1 MKLKVKLTSAVSA
14 IALSLTAVAVQAD
27 VLFWSTQAKP
37 VEEAQAM
44 RDQVLSGADMAVDYQ
59 PNDGGP
65 WLTRLNAELQAGS
78 GSIGVL
84 GALHGDFSA
93 MDDADLV
100 DWLAAVDDGLD
111 SIAIIGHNPAM
122 TDLANFLCPSLT
134 LSNLPTAGWL
144 WFSFDDCSWG
154 NSVRSPA
161 RGNCR
166 VFYTPKSGKLL

>member
-1 MKLKVKLTSAVSA
+1 MNQDSFGIVTCVFSRVVITKLWEGLMKLKVKLTSAVSA
-14 IALSLTAVAVQAD
+14 FALSLTAVAAQAD

-44 RDQVLSGADMAVDYQ
+44 RDQVLSGADMAIDYQ

-100 DWLAAVDDGLD
+100 DLGGMGVASASATFNELAKLGTGDMQYIPWMQA
-111 SIAIIGHNPAM
+111 SYIMAASKEATTI
-122 TDLANFLCPSLT
+122 
-134 LSNLPTAGWL
+134 PT
-144 WFSFDDCSWG
+144 
-154 NSVRSPA
+154 R
-161 RGNCR
+161 R
-166 VFYTPKSGKLL
+166 